1 MITDLCRERIENYE
15 DNNSRWRLGNTI
27 LYEMVSNHP
36 RHTDEDEIVSK
47 MWIIGRTYAAAIE
60 RRPNKA
66 ETPGDF
72 YYDYV
77 APKLIRSE
85 IDEKIDLLRNYT
97 TITRENLPSILS
109 VHKYLM
115 DQFTELT
122 QKEKRSLASKY
133 LHFHLPELFIIYDS
147 RVASVITQFAGKKPR
162 GLEIPQ
168 DADKTYAEFCYKA
181 LLIYDELNGNY
192 SDTKT
197 RVIDNILL
205 RYCDEIDL
213 SSNDED

>member
-27 LYEMVSNHP
+27 LYEMVSKYP
-36 RHTDEDEIVSK
+36 RHNDENEIVSK
-47 MWIIGRTYAAAIE
+47 LWIIGRTYAAAIE

-77 APKLIRSE
+77 APKLIASE
-85 IDEKIDLLRNYT
+85 IDKRIDSLRNYT
-97 TITRENLPSILS
+97 TITRENLPDILS

-115 DQFTELT
+115 DQFTELA
-122 QKEKRSLASKY
+122 QKEKRSLTSKY

-147 RVASVITQFAGKKPR
+147 RVASVITKFAGKKPR
-162 GLEIPQ
+162 GLQIPQ

-181 LLIYDELNGNY
+181 LLIYDALNGNY
-192 SDTKT
+192 SDTKP

-213 SSNDED
+213 SADDEE